1 MNQKHLN
8 QNNLK
13 QQPFKPNRLRI
24 FLAHTKLV
32 EEGSQTVK
40 PFFLGL
46 ILPRGELLAIVQT
59 FQERVFFKEN

>member
-1 MNQKHLN
+1 MG
-8 QNNLK
+8 
-13 QQPFKPNRLRI
+13 
-24 FLAHTKLV
+24 

-59 FQERVFFKEN
+59 FQETVVLKKTKTQRSDRVQSLKTSQ